1 MQRTL
6 IKDVREKSG
15 HRVTVKGFVHAIR
28 NQKAVQFILLR
39 DHTGIIQ
46 VVVERSERNNAVN
59 DVISTLPRESAIEV
73 TGLVVSNPAIKLGQI
88 EIQLESIDVVSMSD
102 PILPIDT
109 TGKTES
115 ELDKRLDWRFLDLRG
130 QANRLIFQIQTTVE
144 WAMRDFWLSEGF
156 VEIHTP
162 KLMGGPSEGGAE
174 LFTLDYFG
182 QTASLAQSPQFYKQM
197 AMAAG
202 MDRVFEIGPVFR
214 ADPSFTLRHATE
226 FTGVDMEMSWIES
239 HHEVMKFEEL
249 WLKHV
254 IKTVRENHGKEI
266 KESFGV
272 EVIEPALPFPKLTM
286 QEAQEF
292 LGSMGHI
299 PSDETKQGDL
309 DPQGE
314 KLLCEY
320 AQEKYGHEFIF
331 VTDYPADIRPFY
343 HMRPSDKPEL
353 TKSFDLLWKWM
364 EITTGAQR
372 EHRYDVLVQQ
382 AKEKGVKLETIQFYL
397 DFFKFGCPPHGGF
410 GFGLARLLAVMLNRK
425 SIRDVV
431 LLHRGPNR
439 LIP

>member
-6 IKDVREKSG
+6 IKDVREKIGS
-15 HRVTVKGFVHAIR
+15 RVKVQGFVHVVR
-28 NQKAVQFILLR
+28 NQKAVQFIILR
-39 DHTGIIQ
+39 DHTGMIQ
-46 VVVERSERNNAVN
+46 MVVERSEKNSEVNNLIA
-59 DVISTLPRESAIEV
+59 TLSRESAIEV
-73 TGLVVSNPAIKLGQI
+73 TGLVVSNPMIKLNQI
-88 EIQLESIDVVSMSD
+88 EIQLESIDVVSVSD
-102 PILPIDT
+102 PILPIDI

-115 ELDKRLDWRFLDLRG
+115 EADKRLDWRFLELRSREN
-130 QANRLIFQIQTTVE
+130 QLIFQIQTTVE

-162 KLMGGPSEGGAE
+162 KLMGSPSEGGAE
-174 LFTLDYFG
+174 LFTIDYFG

-226 FTGVDMEMSWIES
+226 FTSVDMEMSWIES
-239 HHEVMKFEEL
+239 HDEIMEFEEL

-254 IKTVRENHGKEI
+254 IKTVIEKHGEEI

-272 EVIEPALPFPKLTM
+272 EVIEPTLPFPKISM
-286 QEAQEF
+286 QEAQEI
-292 LGSMGHI
+292 LGSRGHI
-299 PSDETKQGDL
+299 PLEETKKGDL

-314 KLLCEY
+314 RLLCEY

-331 VTDYPADIRPFY
+331 ITDYPADVRPFY
-343 HMRPSDKPEL
+343 HMRYNDKPEL

-372 EHRYDVLVQQ
+372 EHKYDVLVKQ
-382 AKEKGVKLETIQFYL
+382 ANEKGIKQETIQFYL
-397 DFFKFGCPPHGGF
+397 DFFRFGCPPHGGF

-425 SIRDVV
+425 SIKDVV
-431 LLHRGPNR
+431 FLHRGPNR